1 MKTRHFIYFNL
12 LVLVLLVFSGI
23 SFANPLDLDT
33 KVDKDTITIGDRI
46 KYEVILEY
54 DDGIEIEPLVVAANL
69 GAFEIKDYSI
79 EEPKKTKS
87 GRWTSKT
94 TYIITTFTTGEYVIP
109 PIKIKYKDLDGN
121 ENEISSDQIKI
132 NVKSVEKLPGEGDDI
147 RPLKETVDI
156 RGGFNIWAIIIL
168 ILLLAIGVVIF
179 FYFKRKKNIQKTP
192 SEPPRPAEEIAMEE
206 LKALL
211 DMKLIEKGMV
221 KEYYIRLSDIM
232 RKYIEGRYKIFAMEE
247 TTWELYQEMRVKRIE
262 RKHVDK
268 IRDFLE
274 DCDLVKFA
282 KYIPTKKEIGEVYG
296 KAQEIIK
303 LNSKSQIPNTK

>member
-94 TYIITTFTTGEYVIP
+94 TYIITTFTTGE
-109 PIKIKYKDLDGN
+109 
-121 ENEISSDQIKI
+121 
-132 NVKSVEKLPGEGDDI
+132 
-147 RPLKETVDI
+147 
-156 RGGFNIWAIIIL
+156 
-168 ILLLAIGVVIF
+168 
-179 FYFKRKKNIQKTP
+179 
-192 SEPPRPAEEIAMEE
+192 
-206 LKALL
+206 
-211 DMKLIEKGMV
+211 
-221 KEYYIRLSDIM
+221 
-232 RKYIEGRYKIFAMEE
+232 
-247 TTWELYQEMRVKRIE
+247 
-262 RKHVDK
+262 
-268 IRDFLE
+268 
-274 DCDLVKFA
+274 
-282 KYIPTKKEIGEVYG
+282 
-296 KAQEIIK
+296 
-303 LNSKSQIPNTK
+303 